1 MGVSDSL
8 GEPSASEIQDEL
20 MKSHT
25 HGKDKK
31 DLYFHRY
38 CRSSSN
44 LEESLGFTCNLH
56 CATILNQLVLA
67 RTLCHIFH
75 CK

>member
-31 DLYFHRY
+31 DF
-38 CRSSSN
+38 
-44 LEESLGFTCNLH
+44 
-56 CATILNQLVLA
+56 ILSQVL
-67 RTLCHIFH
+67 
-75 CK
+75 